1 MPVDQPMSENS
12 GALRLPRSGG
22 LDWTKLAVVALLAV
36 IAGLAIDRITGSAN
50 GGSIRFTAGGVEVQ
64 VPDDQNFA
72 AFMKDAIAA
81 DEEAKLGEVEAVL
94 ASQGY
99 YRLTGTAWVDAL
111 RNMSP
116 DETVHRRVREL
127 LYDLRGPFAPAER
140 TFEGADERLVSALEA
155 LMQQARA
162 IEAEAPGVANAF
174 LARILADNLEQRG
187 LFAPRSFNAEVA
199 QIAGPVAMLGSLPV
213 VYACPDSVFVDK
225 EISIT
230 PNEPGRSGLVSARV
244 VADLTRFDSCSGP
257 PPSMQQLLANKRE
270 RFGFPAAIF
279 AELWGP
285 VESGATAPMR
295 LRARVQVR
303 PLHYSAS
310 YLSVGQ

>member
-1 MPVDQPMSENS
+1 MSLDQLFDKP
-12 GALRLPRSGG
+12 AKAPDLPRPAG

-36 IAGLAIDRITGSAN
+36 IAGMAVDRITGSAK
-50 GGSIRFTAGGVEVQ
+50 GGSIRFSTSGVEVE
-64 VPDDQNFA
+64 VPADRNFA
-72 AFMKDAIAA
+72 AFIREAIAA
-81 DEEAKLGEVEAVL
+81 DARAQLGEVEAVL
-94 ASQGY
+94 AAQGY
-99 YRLTGTAWVDAL
+99 YRLSGTAWVDAL

-140 TFEGADERLVSALEA
+140 TFEGADERLISALEA

-199 QIAGPVAMLGSLPV
+199 QIAGPAAMHGSLPV
-213 VYACPDSVFVDK
+213 VYACPGSVFVDK

-230 PNEPGRSGLVSARV
+230 PDEAGRSGLVSARV
-244 VADLTRFDSCSGP
+244 VADLTRFDSCAGP
-257 PPSMQQLLANKRE
+257 PPSMQQLLANKRD
-270 RFGFPAAIF
+270 RFGFPHAVL

-285 VESGATAPMR
+285 VESGATPPMR

-303 PLHYSAS
+303 PLHHSAS
-310 YLSVGQ
+310 YLSIGQ